1 MAIQLNSDQRGAVDE
16 MHVFA
21 KGPEPFFLL
30 LGSAGTGKTTC
41 VQTFVKETRLRVV
54 LTAPTNK
61 ASKVLR
67 ETARQELEGT
77 VDACTVYSLLGLK
90 LESNGEYRTITA
102 SEEGNKANQYD
113 VIVVD
118 EGSMVNDSLFGHIC
132 KAAQEFGVKFLFMGD
147 QCQLPPVKQED
158 GRSQVLDIRYY
169 RKLTKV
175 ERHDNQILTLANHIR
190 LVQTG
195 QTPLVLQSDNDAN
208 GGVYKL
214 NWKALR
220 KRACEAFT
228 SDSYKANPH
237 SFKVIAWRNDQV
249 KLYNDIIRDAM
260 YGPEMAAEMPFHEG
274 ERIVTCQPIMT
285 GDELAM
291 ATDEEGTVEMVVI
304 MQHPI
309 YGNLKVYA
317 MTIQP
322 DFGSEWC
329 VGFVVHEDS
338 RRDYNAML
346 TEMSNSA
353 RIGNGSWAAFW
364 DLKDSIHDIRP
375 CHAIT
380 SHRAQGSTYDTVFVD
395 TNDILSN
402 QNRLEALQA
411 LYVACSRPRR
421 IAVLC

>member
-1 MAIQLNSDQRGAVDE
+1 MIKLNSDQREAVDE

-21 KGPEPFFLL
+21 KGVEPFFLL

-41 VQTFVKETRLRVV
+41 VQTFIRETRLRVA

-77 VDACTVYSLLGLK
+77 IDASTIYSLLGLR
-90 LESNGEYRTITA
+90 LDSNGECREITVN
-102 SEEGNKANQYD
+102 EEGNKANQYD

-132 KAAQEFGVKFLFMGD
+132 RAAREFGVKFLFMGD
-147 QCQLPPVKQED
+147 GCQLPPVGQE
-158 GRSQVLDIRYY
+158 RSQVLDIRYY

-190 LVQTG
+190 LVQAG
-195 QTPLVLQSDNDAN
+195 QAHLSLDSDNDEN

-220 KRACEAFT
+220 RRACEAFT
-228 SDSYKANPH
+228 SDSYKANPN
-237 SFKVIAWRNDQV
+237 SFKVIAWRNDTV
-249 KLYNDIIRDAM
+249 KFYNELIRDAM
-260 YGPEMAAEMPFHEG
+260 YGPKMAAEMPFHEG
-274 ERIVTCQPIMT
+274 ERVVTCQPIMV
-285 GDELAM
+285 GDELGM
-291 ATDEEGTVEMVVI
+291 ATDEEGTVEHVVI

-322 DFGSEWC
+322 DFWDQWV

-395 TNDILSN
+395 TADILCN
-402 QNRLEALQA
+402 QNTLEALQS